1 MKNIIKLFAKSHFFL
16 YFWRKLIRRSLAKIL
31 SKIIKSLT
39 CSLIAIF
46 IWGIS
51 PAMANNGEVKICP
64 FATGQKMPTNQTRL
78 VYQDHE
84 GTIWIATF
92 RGLVRYT
99 DGMLRV
105 YRSNLFTP
113 ELLPCNNVICL
124 CEDNRQRLW
133 IGTERGL
140 CRLDKT
146 TGRVVQIP
154 IGRDSELR
162 VNELIVTHDGS
173 VYAGMIRGLMRCGEK
188 RTTARRNTQLTFC
201 RGRRHYITMS
211 WQEANGSTPWW
222 ITRETSTS
230 STPPTC
236 QCP

>member
-1 MKNIIKLFAKSHFFL
+1 
-16 YFWRKLIRRSLAKIL
+16 
-31 SKIIKSLT
+31 
-39 CSLIAIF
+39 
-46 IWGIS
+46 
-51 PAMANNGEVKICP
+51 MANNGEVKLCP

-173 VYAGMIRGLMRCGEK
+173 VYAGMIRGLMRYDENTK
-188 RTTARRNTQLTFC
+188 RMVEMGLDDVNIQ
-201 RGRRHYITMS
+201 S
-211 WQEANGSTPWW
+211 
-222 ITRETSTS
+222 
-230 STPPTC
+230 
-236 QCP
+236 